1 MVTLSEVGKA
11 YAGKTLFSGV
21 TLQLLRGDRIGLVGP
36 NGAGKTTI
44 FSLMLRTVEPDEGQV
59 FLERN
64 VRVGHLPQESEP
76 AGEESVIELATA
88 VSEDYVSLR
97 KQVLALEAGDHDAVN
112 WEDDVHTRFNDLG
125 GFTLEARAK
134 QILKGLGFRDTDFDR
149 PAKELSGGWV
159 MRAHLARLLVWE
171 PELLMLDEP
180 TNHLDLE
187 TVLWLQEYLM
197 RYPGAILVI
206 SHDREF
212 LNKVVGGIAEIRMG
226 KVFRYRGDYD
236 SFVEQRAA
244 NEAQLLAAYKNQQR
258 EIARLMEFV
267 NRFRAKNTKATQ
279 AQAKLRQIERME
291 KIEAPTAP
299 EATVGFSFPQPERSG
314 LKAIKLKGIH
324 HAYGRNVVYAG
335 MDFESQRGQRTV
347 LVGPNGA
354 GKSTLL
360 KLLAGVL
367 PVQDGEREPGHNVKI
382 GYFSQYRVE
391 TLHPGMTVLEEA
403 LDTPQRV
410 TETFVRSVLGSFLF
424 RGDDVFKKV
433 SVLSGGEKS
442 RLALVKLLLDP
453 PNLLLMDEPTTHLD
467 LSSVEALLRALQ
479 AYSGTILFIS
489 HDVYFIKELAN
500 HVVHVNN
507 GQLVHYPGGYDYYL
521 HKTAAT
527 SAREALTAA
536 GSTSSPSGA
545 SDVPI
550 PRPAGDRKER
560 KRLEAEQRNTRS
572 RARREHKGVVDK
584 LEARIASLEARQ
596 AEITTEMERPETYQA
611 GGSAPQLNREMRHN
625 EEELAQLTAKWETA
639 AAKLAEV
646 E

>member
-21 TLQLLRGDRIGLVGP
+21 TLQLLRRDRMGLVGP
-36 NGAGKTTI
+36 NGAGKSTL
-44 FSLMLRTVEPDEGQV
+44 FSLMLRREEPDTGQV
-59 FLERN
+59 FIERN
-64 VRVGHLPQESEP
+64 VRVGHLPQESAP
-76 AGEESVIELATA
+76 VGGETVLELATA
-88 VSEDYVSLR
+88 VSDEYMSLR

-112 WEDDVHTRFNDLG
+112 WEDDAHTRFNDLG
-125 GFTLEARAK
+125 GFTLEAKAK
-134 QILKGLGFRDTDFDR
+134 QILKGLGFRDQDFDR
-149 PAKELSGGWV
+149 PARELSGGWV

-187 TVLWLQEYLM
+187 TVLWLQDYLV
-197 RYPGAILVI
+197 RYPGAVLLI

-212 LNKVVGGIAEIRMG
+212 LNKIVGGIVEIRLG
-226 KVFRYRGDYD
+226 KVFRYRGNYD
-236 SFVEQRAA
+236 SFLEQREA
-244 NEAQLLAAYKNQQR
+244 NEAQILAAYKNQQR

-291 KIEAPTAP
+291 KIEAPTGP
-299 EATVGFSFPQPERSG
+299 EATVDFSFPQPRRSG
-314 LKAIKLKGIH
+314 LKVMRMKGVH
-324 HAYGRNVVYAG
+324 HAYGENVVYAG
-335 MDFESQRGQRTV
+335 MDFEAQRGQRIV

-367 PVQDGEREPGHNVKI
+367 PMQEGEREEGHNVQL
-382 GYFSQYRVE
+382 GYFAQYRAD
-391 TLHPGMTVLEEA
+391 TLHAQMTVLEEA

-410 TETFVRSVLGSFLF
+410 TETFVRSVLGCFLF

-467 LSSVEALLRALQ
+467 LSSVEALLGALQ
-479 AYSGTILFIS
+479 NYEGTIIFIS

-500 HVVHVNN
+500 HVVHVS
-507 GQLVHYPGGYDYYL
+507 GGRLTHYPGGYDYYL

-527 SAREALTAA
+527 SAREALTAGPT
-536 GSTSSPSGA
+536 GSAPPPRSQPATRPS
-545 SDVPI
+545 V
-550 PRPAGDRKER
+550 DRKER
-560 KRLEAEQRNTRS
+560 KRVEAEQRNARS
-572 RARREHKGVVDK
+572 KLRRECKAVVDK
-584 LEARIASLEARQ
+584 LESRIAALEARQ
-596 AEITTEMERPETYQA
+596 VEITTELEKPETYQP
-611 GGSAPQLNREMRHN
+611 GGAAPQLNREMRHN
-625 EEELAQLTAKWETA
+625 EEELEQLTSKWETA
-639 AAKLAEV
+639 AARQAEV